1 MYSLRYIFDVSPV
14 MLLLRYISCGA
25 SLMHRPCIACNACG
39 ASAPPESASHAPLI
53 NRLLSVCSTN
63 WYLFP
68 SQPVSA
74 SIEPIIST
82 KTAICQLKKSLFRVF
97 CATILLR
104 PGNTSHFHTIRGL
117 PYRWQTPHHSPPQT
131 CEVARQ
137 R

>member
-25 SLMHRPCIACNACG
+25 SLMHRPCIACNAYS

-82 KTAICQLKKSLFRVF
+82 KTAICQLKKIPIQSILRNNS
-97 CATILLR
+97 ATPR
-104 PGNTSHFHTIRGL
+104 QHQSL
-117 PYRWQTPHHSPPQT
+117 PYYPRIALSLANSSPLSSSNL
-131 CEVARQ
+131 
-137 R
+137 